1 MSGSIA
7 PKSFVCNASVLR
19 AAAAAAA
26 LVFHPALCA
35 QTFPTRPVKIV
46 VPFSAGGAVD
56 VPARIVA
63 QKLQDF
69 WGQGVV
75 VDNRP
80 GAGSTI
86 GAEAVAKAVPDGY
99 TLLLTSN
106 THVISGNL
114 YRNLAYDPIAD
125 FEPVMEVGNAPNVLV
140 VHPGFPAKSVAE
152 LVAELKRRPGQIDYA
167 SSGNGS
173 SQHLFCALFAAMAGV
188 RMNHVPYKGS
198 GQATTDLLAGRV
210 PVSCPGVNNVL
221 AYIKAG
227 KLRPLAVTSQRRSM
241 ELPDVPT
248 LAESGVAGYE
258 ATLWM
263 GLLAPKG
270 TARAVTG
277 KIFADLSKVL
287 GRDDVRKALA
297 GTGTETSVKDARQFA
312 QLLREESAKWAKLIA
327 ESGAKVE

>member
-1 MSGSIA
+1 MTRGLRIA
-7 PKSFVCNASVLR
+7 AVS
-19 AAAAAAA
+19 AA
-26 LVFHPALCA
+26 LLFCSALAA
-35 QTFPTRPVKIV
+35 QTFPARPVRIL

-56 VPARIVA
+56 VPARILA
-63 QKLQDF
+63 QKLQEL

-86 GAEAVAKAVPDGY
+86 GAEAVAKAAPDGY

-114 YRNLAYDPIAD
+114 YSKLNYDPLGD
-125 FEPVMEVGNAPNVLV
+125 FEPVMELGNAPNVLV
-140 VHPGFPAKSVAE
+140 VHPGFPAKSVVELIAE
-152 LVAELKRRPGQIDYA
+152 AKRRPGQIDYG

-221 AYIKAG
+221 TYIRAG
-227 KLRPLAVTSQRRSM
+227 KLRPLAVTSPRRSTA
-241 ELPDVPT
+241 LPEVPT
-248 LAESGVAGYE
+248 LAEAGVAGYE
-258 ATLWM
+258 ATLWI

-270 TARAVTG
+270 TAREVTS
-277 KIFADLSKVL
+277 KIFSDMSKVL
-287 GRDDVRKALA
+287 AQDDVRKALA
-297 GTGTETSVKDARQFA
+297 GTGTETGIKDARQFA
-312 QLLREESAKWAKLIA
+312 ASLQDESVKWSKLIA
-327 ESGAKVE
+327 ESGAKIE